1 MIPYIMTFKSDS
13 NASETMGKAANPMI
27 AKCYNAWKHVFHLTV
42 KSQHDQ
48 VLLNYL
54 SALVF

>member
-1 MIPYIMTFKSDS
+1 MQVKRWEKPCLS
-13 NASETMGKAANPMI
+13 ANPMI
-27 AKCYNAWKHVFHLTV
+27 AKCYNAWKDVFHLTV

-54 SALVF
+54 SALDCILDT